1 MTQVIIIVI
10 IVAIL
15 IALGSGLLGMLRGGS
30 AGSDKMFKSL
40 VIRVVLSLFLF
51 ILVMFA
57 AFMGWIEP
65 NMVMMDVPYLSD

>member
-1 MTQVIIIVI
+1 MTQIIIITI
-10 IVAIL
+10 IVTIF
-15 IALGSGLLGMLRGGS
+15 IALGLGLWGMLRGGS

-51 ILVMFA
+51 ILVMFS

-65 NMVMMDVPYLSD
+65 NVVMMDASTL

>member
-1 MTQVIIIVI
+1 MTQIIIIVI

-15 IALGSGLLGMLRGGS
+15 IALGSGLLGMLRAGS

-65 NMVMMDVPYLSD
+65 NVVMMDAPHLSD